1 MRSLLLSVIF
11 AGCAVAQ
18 YPTITTIG
26 GNTLTSPADMTNAA
40 WGISGTTRTGGQLS
54 EDGSSQAILLST
66 VTATEGH
73 GISQTINVASP
84 PLGNISAF
92 AKKGPTSQTAK
103 WGCFTGSGLTNKA
116 QVNDML
122 WYRFFNAGLD
132 QTLFNASLGPI
143 AWTDYQVSDNPITV
157 RGLVPYWTAQ

>member
-66 VTATEGH
+66 
-73 GISQTINVASP
+73 
-84 PLGNISAF
+84 
-92 AKKGPTSQTAK
+92 
-103 WGCFTGSGLTNKA
+103 LTNKA

-157 RGLVPYWTAQ
+157 RGLVTYWTAQ